1 MTYKRFFKQCEEF
14 SICGVIGDRAE
25 AGIEGAENTTL
36 YHIAIKGKGKLCRPF
51 ETDYIE
57 MDADGN
63 NFVNVKD
70 YLYSKRYYTSS
81 TPYHMFGF
89 NALEPKQDW
98 DGRLVKESFDGDNK
112 SWLICFSGKPI
123 INGVLV
129 KPLDYAKLDNKHY
142 EVTLNDAIVGVFTK
156 L

>member
-1 MTYKRFFKQCEEF
+1 
-14 SICGVIGDRAE
+14 
-25 AGIEGAENTTL
+25 
-36 YHIAIKGKGKLCRPF
+36 
-51 ETDYIE
+51 
-57 MDADGN
+57 
-63 NFVNVKD
+63 
-70 YLYSKRYYTSS
+70 
-81 TPYHMFGF
+81 MFGF
-89 NALEPKQDW
+89 NALTPSQDW

-123 INGVLV
+123 INGIVV